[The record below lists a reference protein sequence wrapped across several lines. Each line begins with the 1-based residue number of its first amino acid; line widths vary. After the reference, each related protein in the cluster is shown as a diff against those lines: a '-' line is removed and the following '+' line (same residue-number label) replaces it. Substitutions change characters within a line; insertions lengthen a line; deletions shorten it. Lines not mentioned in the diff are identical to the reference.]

1 MPNENNN
8 PNQIIVV
15 INAECNQISVSLSIP
30 LSNEVE
36 VNLVQQHNAI
46 QDHQLSDLENRI
58 SALETNLE
66 HHVRQKQDLQD
77 IVNFCYPQD

>member
-30 LSNEVE
+30 LSNEV
-36 VNLVQQHNAI
+36 NLVQQHNAI

-58 SALETNLE
+58 SALETNFGHQVCRNE
-66 HHVRQKQDLQD
+66 DLQD

>member
-15 INAECNQISVSLSIP
+15 INTERNQISVSLSIP
-30 LSNEVE
+30 LYNE
-36 VNLVQQHNAI
+36 VNLVPQHNAI

-66 HHVRQKQDLQD
+66 YHVRQKEDLQD